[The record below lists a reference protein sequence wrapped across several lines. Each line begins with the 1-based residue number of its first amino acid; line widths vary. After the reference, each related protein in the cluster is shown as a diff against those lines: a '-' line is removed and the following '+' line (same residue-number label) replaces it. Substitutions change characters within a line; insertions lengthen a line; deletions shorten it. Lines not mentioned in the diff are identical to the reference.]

1 VRHSKADVARQ
12 AERIGL
18 FGGSFDP
25 VHVAHLAL
33 ARTALD
39 TLGLDRLHWVPT
51 RPWQKAGREM
61 AADEHRA
68 AMVALA
74 IDGEPRYRLD
84 RRELQRTGPSYSI
97 DTVRELH
104 AEHPG
109 AWIFLLLGQDQY
121 ANLATWKDWQSLLPL
136 VTLAVAS
143 RGGRPPE
150 PPAALA
156 AVPHRLEVLSMP
168 RLDVSATDIRAR
180 LARGEPASALVP
192 SLVTAPVASYIDRHR
207 LYAAAPTTPRS

>member
-1 VRHSKADVARQ
+1 MARQ

-51 RPWQKAGREM
+51 RPWQKAGREL

-84 RRELQRTGPSYSI
+84 RRELRRTGPSYTV
-97 DTVRELH
+97 DTVCELH

-109 AWIFLLLGQDQY
+109 AWVFLLLGQDQY
-121 ANLATWKDWQSLLPL
+121 ANLHTWKDWQSLLPL
-136 VTLAVAS
+136 VTLAVAA
-143 RGGRPPE
+143 RDGRRPE
-150 PPAALA
+150 PAPELA
-156 AVPHRLEVLSMP
+156 AVPHRLEMLAMP
-168 RLDVSATDIRAR
+168 RLDVSATDIRTR

-192 SLVTAPVASYIDRHR
+192 SLVTAPVARYIDQHR

>member
-1 VRHSKADVARQ
+1 MV
-12 AERIGL
+12 ERIGL

-51 RPWQKAGREM
+51 RPWQKSKREL

-74 IDGEPRYRLD
+74 IEGEPRFVLD

-97 DTVRELH
+97 DTVRELL

-109 AWIFLLLGQDQY
+109 AQVFLLLGQDQY
-121 ANLATWKDWQSLLPL
+121 ANLTTWKDWQSLLPL
-136 VTLAVAS
+136 VTLAIA
-143 RGGRPPE
+143 GRDGQPPE
-150 PPAALA
+150 PPPALA
-156 AVPHRLEVLSMP
+156 AAPHSSEALTMP
-168 RLDVSATDIRAR
+168 RLDVSATDVRAR
-180 LARGEPASALVP
+180 LAHGEPASALVP
-192 SLVTAPVASYIDRHR
+192 SLVTEPVARYIDQHR